1 MLPPNPRGH
10 KRNKMIENI
19 GKKVYVKGREGGE
32 KEHCRHGSEKW
43 RGGKGGV
50 KGREG
55 LQETENKQNQFP
67 GGREL
72 EETWTR
78 KRRCRMR
85 VQ

>member
-32 KEHCRHGSEKW
+32 KEPCRHGSEKW

-55 LQETENKQNQFP
+55 LQETKNKQSQFP